1 MEDDAKFLIGA
12 YQKKS
17 FDLFNQVIAT
27 EARVQQFS
35 EIIEAQKAKID
46 EFSAANKGLAE
57 EIQRLENHIRETHEQ
72 ANSTLPTKPVTR
84 KRKTP
89 PKSSVIVQDAGQ
101 F

>member
-1 MEDDAKFLIGA
+1 MEDDAKFLLGA

-27 EARVQQFS
+27 EARVQHYS

-57 EIQRLENHIRETHEQ
+57 EIQRLESHIRETHEQ
-72 ANSTLPTKPVTR
+72 ANAVLPTKPVTR
-84 KRKTP
+84 KRKS

>member
-1 MEDDAKFLIGA
+1 MEDDAKFLLGA

-27 EARVQQFS
+27 EARVQQFN
-35 EIIEAQKAKID
+35 EIMEAQKAKID

-57 EIQRLENHIRETHEQ
+57 EVQRLENHIRETHEQ
-72 ANSTLPTKPVTR
+72 ENSALPTKPVTR
-84 KRKTP
+84 KRKSP
-89 PKSSVIVQDAGQ
+89 PKSSVILQDAGQ

>member
-1 MEDDAKFLIGA
+1 MEDDAKFLLGA

-27 EARVQQFS
+27 EARVQHYS

-72 ANSTLPTKPVTR
+72 ANSAPPTKPATR
-84 KRKTP
+84 KRKSP
-89 PKSSVIVQDAGQ
+89 PKSAVIVQDAGQ

>member
-1 MEDDAKFLIGA
+1 MEDDAKFLLGA

-35 EIIEAQKAKID
+35 EVIEVQKAKIE
-46 EFSAANKGLAE
+46 EFAAANKGLAE
-57 EIQRLENHIRETHEQ
+57 EIKRLESHIRETHEQ
-72 ANSTLPTKPVTR
+72 VNSAPPTKPVTR
-84 KRKTP
+84 KRKSP

>member
-35 EIIEAQKAKID
+35 EVIEVQKAKIE
-46 EFSAANKGLAE
+46 EFAAANKGLAE

-72 ANSTLPTKPVTR
+72 ANSALPTKPVTR
-84 KRKTP
+84 KRKSP
-89 PKSSVIVQDAGQ
+89 PKSAVIVQDAGQ

>member
-1 MEDDAKFLIGA
+1 MEDDAKFLLGA

-35 EIIEAQKAKID
+35 EVIEVQKAKIE
-46 EFSAANKGLAE
+46 EFAAANKGLAE
-57 EIQRLENHIRETHEQ
+57 EIQRLENHIRETHEK
-72 ANSTLPTKPVTR
+72 ANSAMPTKPVTR
-84 KRKTP
+84 KRKSP
-89 PKSSVIVQDAGQ
+89 PKSAVIVQDAGQ